1 MSRQRKKHPEIVER
15 RKLARQ
21 SDKLASEKGHSSAN
35 NRGRRIVRLQGINSN
50 PYSITELKLI
60 SAFLKSVCK

>member
-21 SDKLASEKGHSSAN
+21 IDIEADKKGYVSYNKRARH
-35 NRGRRIVRLQGINSN
+35 ILRLKGSRKTYKVAPI
-50 PYSITELKLI
+50 EFMEE
-60 SAFLKSVCK
+60 ALKSILQ